1 MFPMWEVNFWWVL
14 IHLIILSVEDIRNR
28 QLSVLLILELGLGGL
43 VYVLY
48 GGHRPE
54 PGLGILLLAFGYGT
68 KEKIGYGDGYLML
81 ALGMWLSD
89 AALLKIFFLG
99 ICMAS
104 LYGVC
109 MQKRELPLV
118 PFLTM
123 AYMMEEWI

>member
-1 MFPMWEVNFWWVL
+1 MNFWWVL
-14 IHLIILSVEDIRNR
+14 IQLLILSVEDIRKR
-28 QLSVLLILELGLGGL
+28 QLSVLLILELGLSGL

-48 GGHRPE
+48 GGHRPQ
-54 PGLGILLLAFGYGT
+54 PGLGIILLAFGYGT

-81 ALGMWLSD
+81 ALGMWLPGSK
-89 AALLKIFFLG
+89 LFEIFFLG

-109 MQKRELPLV
+109 TQKRELPFV